1 MGLLKYLSRG
11 YFDECAR
18 EISAQGVEDPDS
30 YDEGNEVNHPGNP
43 IWEGSEIHITPYGSD
58 PTLPDPNEVNQD

>member
-1 MGLLKYLSRG
+1 MGLLKNILRD
-11 YFDECAR
+11 YFDERAH

-30 YDEGNEVNHPGNP
+30 YDECNEVNRPGNP
-43 IWEGSEIHITPYGSD
+43 IWEGSEIHITPYGPD